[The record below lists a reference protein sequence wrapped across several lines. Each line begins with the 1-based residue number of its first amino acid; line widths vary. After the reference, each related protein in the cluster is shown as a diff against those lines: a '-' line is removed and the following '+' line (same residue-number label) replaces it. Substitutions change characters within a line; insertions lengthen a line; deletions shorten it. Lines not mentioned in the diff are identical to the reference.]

1 MRRFLTI
8 SRLNAEK
15 IFKEKDLMDV
25 YLFIA
30 LISAAQENVN
40 ANLQEDSLDLI
51 LVSPPLQVVDVKGM
65 ASTL

>member
-1 MRRFLTI
+1 VRRFLTI
-8 SRLNAEK
+8 SRLNAEN

-30 LISAAQENVN
+30 LIYAAQENVN
-40 ANLQEDSLDLI
+40 ANLQEGSLDFI
-51 LVSPPLQVVDVKGM
+51 LVNPPLQVVDVKGM